1 MIMKRDHNTSS
12 RHHRRA
18 LLALASVAAL
28 AGGMAA
34 AEAGRIGISRDYGY
48 NGLRDGYV
56 VAHSRFGNGSI
67 TGAVRQTSVG
77 PQVRLP
83 GGTWEY
89 CRRSCSET
97 LRVETVDYWEGR
109 SDGASGLSQECGL
122 LGCLSVRIGR

>member
-1 MIMKRDHNTSS
+1 MILTRDHTASPR
-12 RHHRRA
+12 RHRSA
-18 LLALASVAAL
+18 LLALTSLAAVF
-28 AGGMAA
+28 AGMAA
-34 AEAGRIGISRDYGY
+34 AEAGRISISRDYGY

-97 LRVETVDYWEGR
+97 LRVETVDIWEGR
-109 SDGASGLSQECGL
+109 SDGSSGLSQECGL
-122 LGCLSVRIGR
+122 LGCLGIHIGR